1 MADRAV
7 NHPELAKKNSGAGAV
22 TTEVK
27 VPEIAPEKEFNQT
40 THIEL
45 PIDDYNLRHSFA
57 SRFIDLG
64 YKVQVRE
71 EVSRQSFK
79 LDKKHYWVIADL

>member
-7 NHPELAKKNSGAGAV
+7 NHPELAKKE
-22 TTEVK
+22 TTSPAISPEETP
-27 VPEIAPEKEFNQT
+27 VPEFTQT

-71 EVSRQSFK
+71 ELARQSFK
-79 LDKKHYWVIADL
+79 LDKKHYWVVADLY